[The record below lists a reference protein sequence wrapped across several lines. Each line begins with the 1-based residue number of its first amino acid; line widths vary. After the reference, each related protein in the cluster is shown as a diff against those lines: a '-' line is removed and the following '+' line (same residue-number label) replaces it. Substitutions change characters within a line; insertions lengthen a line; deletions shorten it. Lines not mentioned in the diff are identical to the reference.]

1 MTTSLRQTILELL
14 ARENAYIS
22 GQDLSDQLGVSRT
35 SIWKHIK
42 ALREKGYE
50 IDSVPNQG
58 YKLLQAPHRLI
69 PEEIIRNLKG
79 ELIGKQV
86 HFLQE
91 VESTN
96 TLAKREAASN
106 PEGTIFLAEAQTGG
120 RGRLGRNWNSQLG
133 KGIWCSVLLK
143 PNLRPVAA
151 SQFPLITA
159 VAITE
164 ALHTL
169 GVDARI
175 KWPNDLL
182 INGKKVCGILT
193 EMGAEMDKINYLVI
207 GFGLN
212 VKHQLSDFPEEIQ
225 SIATSLE
232 IALGQKLDRVQILT
246 QILYQLEKRYLQFL
260 KEGFDPICQL
270 WKEYTCTLGKEIKVS
285 QWNQPSLHGKALDL
299 NSDGTLL
306 LELAD
311 GQVITVQSGE
321 IQLSPNKNN
330 N

>member
-1 MTTSLRQTILELL
+1 MATSLRQTILELL
-14 ARENAYIS
+14 AQEDEYIS

-58 YKLLQAPHRLI
+58 YKLIQSPHRFI

-79 ELIGKQV
+79 ELIGKKV
-86 HFLQE
+86 HFLDE

-96 TLAKREAASN
+96 TLAKQEAMLNS
-106 PEGTIFLAEAQTGG
+106 EGTIFLAEAQTGG
-120 RGRLGRNWNSQLG
+120 RGRLGRNWNSQPG

-159 VAITE
+159 VAIAE
-164 ALHTL
+164 ALHTS
-169 GVDARI
+169 GVDAQI

-182 INGKKVCGILT
+182 IAGKKVCGILT
-193 EMGAEMDKINYLVI
+193 ELGAEMDKINYLVI

-212 VKHQLSDFPEEIQ
+212 VKHQFSDFPEDIR

-232 IALGQKLDRVQILT
+232 IALSQEVDRVQILT

-260 KEGFDPICQL
+260 QEGFEPIRQL
-270 WKEYTCTLGKEIKVS
+270 WKEHTCTLGKEIKVS
-285 QWNQPSLHGKALDL
+285 QWNQPPLFGKALDL

-306 LELAD
+306 LELID

-321 IQLSPNKNN
+321 VQFSANHNGI
-330 N
+330 